1 MTINYKTA
9 LGNMRQR
16 RLGDDA
22 MSVDYATSALK
33 SELYESRGKSDATRY
48 TLGAMQEVDPNYTR
62 ISIEEGDRVKSH
74 ISNSLITRLVFRYQG
89 SVPLNTHIRRGSD
102 IDLLVIHDDFFV
114 FDAIGPKAQNY
125 IGGFDGLSAMVKL
138 RKDCEESLKSRYYAA
153 TVDTSGAK
161 SIALS
166 GGSFKRKI
174 DVVPANW
181 YDTRKYQE
189 YGHEYFR
196 DIQVLDK
203 TVPEQVKNSPF
214 MFMHE
219 INMKDHRTNGGAKK
233 VIRMLKNIKNDSSY
247 NIELS
252 NYDITSLIWHMPNE
266 MLTVN
271 QYMELSLL
279 VNTQTYL
286 KYLYHRESDTKAL
299 MTPDNSRIIFNEPA
313 KWDGMQRLSYEV
325 DALSKSVYGEIVPFS
340 SDSGFNTVRKR
351 LLMEAV

>member
-1 MTINYKTA
+1 
-9 LGNMRQR
+9 MRQR
-16 RLGDDA
+16 RLGDD
-22 MSVDYATSALK
+22 SISILK

-48 TLGAMQEVDPNYTR
+48 TLGSMQEVDPDYTR
-62 ISIEEGDRVKSH
+62 ISIEEGDRVKTHLES
-74 ISNSLITRLVFRYQG
+74 SLTTNLTFRYQG

-102 IDLLVIHDDFFV
+102 IDLLAIHDGFFV
-114 FDAIGPKAQNY
+114 YDTAGCKATSY
-125 IGGFDGLSAMVKL
+125 SGGFDGLTAMIQL

-166 GGSFKRKI
+166 GGSFRRKI

-181 YDTRKYQE
+181 YDSQRYQE

-203 TVPEQVKNSPF
+203 TVPKRITNSPF

-219 INMKDHRTNGGAKK
+219 INKKDQRTNGGAKK

-247 NIELS
+247 EIELS
-252 NYDITSLIWHMPNE
+252 TYDITSLVWHMPDE
-266 MLTVN
+266 SLIVS
-271 QYMELSLL
+271 QFMELSLL
-279 VNTQTYL
+279 ANTQNYL
-286 KYLYHRESDTKAL
+286 NYLYHRDSYAKSL
-299 MTPDNSRIIFNEPA
+299 MTPDNSRLILNEPK
-313 KWDGMQRLSYEV
+313 KWNGLQCLSYEV
-325 DALSKSVYGEIVPFS
+325 DSLSKSVYDEIVPFAN
-340 SDSGFNTVRKR
+340 DTGYETVRKR

>member
-1 MTINYKTA
+1 MPINYKTA
-9 LGNMRQR
+9 LGNMRHR

-22 MSVDYATSALK
+22 ISFLK

-62 ISIEEGDRVKSH
+62 ISIEEGDRVKTHLS
-74 ISNSLITRLVFRYQG
+74 SSLITNLIFRYQG

-114 FDAIGPKAQNY
+114 YDAAGPKAYNY
-125 IGGFDGLSAMVKL
+125 AGGFDSLSAMIKL

-153 TVDTSGAK
+153 TVDTRGAK

-181 YDTRKYQE
+181 YNTSKYQE

-203 TVPEQVKNSPF
+203 TVPQCIQNSPF
-214 MFMHE
+214 MFMHQ
-219 INMKDHRTNGGAKK
+219 INMKDNRTQGGAKK

-247 NIELS
+247 SIELS
-252 NYDITSLIWHMPNE
+252 TYDITSLIWHMPDE
-266 MLTVN
+266 MLSIDKFK
-271 QYMELSLL
+271 ELSLL
-279 VNTQTYL
+279 ANTQNYL
-286 KYLYHRESDTKAL
+286 NDLYHNESYAKTL
-299 MTPDNSRIIFNEPA
+299 MTPDNSRIILNETA
-313 KWDGMQRLSYEV
+313 KWSGLQRLSYEI
-325 DALSKSVYGEIVPFS
+325 DARSKCVYEEITPFS
-340 SDSGFNTVRKR
+340 TDLSFGTVRKR

>member
-22 MSVDYATSALK
+22 ISFDYATSALK
-33 SELYESRGKSDATRY
+33 SESYESRGKSDASRY

-74 ISNSLITRLVFRYQG
+74 LNSSLTTRLVFRYQG

-114 FDAIGPKAQNY
+114 YDETGPKAQSY
-125 IGGFDGLSAMVKL
+125 TGGFDGLASMIKL
-138 RKDCEESLKSRYYAA
+138 RKDCEESLKSRYHAA
-153 TVDTSGAK
+153 TVDISGAK

-181 YDTRKYQE
+181 YDTYKYQQ
-189 YGHEYFR
+189 YNQEYFR

-203 TVPEQVKNSPF
+203 TVPESVKNSPF

-219 INMKDHRTNGGAKK
+219 INMKDLRVDGGAKK
-233 VIRMLKNIKNDSSY
+233 VIRMLKNVKNDSSY
-247 NIELS
+247 NIKLS
-252 NYDITSLIWHMPNE
+252 TYDITSLVWHMSDE
-266 MLTVN
+266 LLTVKP
-271 QYMELSLL
+271 YMELSLL
-279 VNTQTYL
+279 ANTQDYL
-286 KYLYHRESDTKAL
+286 NYLYHRESHAKAL
-299 MTPDNSRIIFNEPA
+299 MTPDNSRRILNEPA
-313 KWDGMQRLSYEV
+313 KWDGLQRLSYEI
-325 DALSKSVYGEIVPFS
+325 DALSKSVYEEIVPFP
-340 SDSGFNTVRKR
+340 SDSSFDTVRKR

>member
-1 MTINYKTA
+1 MTISYKTA
-9 LGNMRQR
+9 LGNMRHR

-22 MSVDYATSALK
+22 ISVLK

-48 TLGAMQEVDPNYTR
+48 ALGAMQEVDPDYTR

-74 ISNSLITRLVFRYQG
+74 LDSALSTNLTFRYQG

-102 IDLLVIHDDFFV
+102 IDLLVIHDAFFMY
-114 FDAIGPKAQNY
+114 DTKGCKAVHYN
-125 IGGFDGLSAMVKL
+125 GGYDGLTAMIQL

-166 GGSFKRKI
+166 DGSFKRKI

-181 YDTRKYQE
+181 YDTCRYQE

-203 TVPEQVKNSPF
+203 TVPERIKNSPF

-219 INMKDHRTNGGAKK
+219 INMKDQRTNGGAKK
-233 VIRMLKNIKNDSSY
+233 VIRMLKNIKNDSGH

-252 NYDITSLIWHMPNE
+252 TYDITSLIWHMPDE
-266 MLTVN
+266 MLIVN
-271 QYMELSLL
+271 QFMELSLL
-279 VNTQTYL
+279 ANTQDYL
-286 KYLYHRESDTKAL
+286 NYLYHKESYAKAL
-299 MTPDNSRIIFNEPA
+299 MTPDNSRVILNEA
-313 KWDGMQRLSYEV
+313 IKWDGLQRLSYEV
-325 DALSKSVYGEIVPFS
+325 DTLSKSVYEEIVPFS
-340 SDSGFNTVRKR
+340 NDIDFGTVRRR
-351 LLMEAV
+351 LLAEAV